1 MIKNYLITTLR
12 NLRKNKAHS
21 FINIAGLT
29 VGMAV
34 AMLIGLWIW
43 NELSFNKYHQ
53 NYDRVAQV
61 MLNQNFNGSTSTFVA
76 VPIALDAAI
85 RKSYGSDFKHIAM
98 ISWTDT
104 HILTVNEKKLS
115 FKGTFMDK
123 EGPEIFT
130 LQMLKG
136 SRNGL
141 QDPAS
146 IMISQSVGKALFGD
160 ADPMGKMILFDN
172 KNSFKV
178 SGVYEDIPSN
188 SSLHDLSF
196 LAPWDYYLK
205 TFIPERVLSDWGDD
219 SWQMYVQL
227 ADHADMNR
235 VSEKIKNIVLSNSG
249 KEDAR
254 FKPAIFLQPMSNWR
268 LYSEFKNGVN
278 TGGAI
283 RYVWMFGIIGIFVLL
298 LACINFMNLSTARSE
313 KRAKEVGIRKAVGS
327 LRSQLII
334 QFYCESL
341 LTTLFAFIL
350 SLILVWLA
358 LPLFNQLAD
367 RQMTILWNNGLFWI
381 LCTGFTLFTALIAG
395 SYPALYLSSF
405 RPVKVFKGVF
415 KAGKLAAVPRKA
427 LVVLQFTVSVV
438 LIVGTII
445 VFNQIQFARN
455 RPVGYNRNGLLYI
468 GMQTDDLHD
477 HFDAMSADL
486 KSSAAVTWLAQS
498 SSPTSGIENNRS
510 GLQWKGKDPGMTDDF
525 GNIRVT
531 TDYGKTVG
539 WQFIEGRDFSN
550 QYLTDS
556 SALVINEAAVK
567 YMGLKNPVGENIR
580 VGRKDY
586 HVIGVVKD
594 MVMGSPYEP
603 AKQTIYYITHEDFSY
618 VIIRIN
624 PTISAHDAI
633 QKIEAVCKT
642 YSPSVPF
649 SYQFADDAYAK
660 KFSDDE
666 RIGKLASLFAILAIF
681 ISCLGLFGMA
691 TFTAEQRIKE
701 IGVRKV
707 LGASV
712 FSLWRLLSKDF
723 IILVTISLLIATPLA
738 WYFMGNWLQQY
749 EYRTAM
755 PWWVFGAAGAG
766 AILITLLTVS
776 YQSIKAALMSPT
788 EEFERPSKAKP

>member
-1 MIKNYLITTLR
+1 MIKNYLITALR

-21 FINIAGLT
+21 FINMAGLS

-53 NYDRVAQV
+53 NYHRVAQV
-61 MLNQNFNGSTSTFVA
+61 MLNQNFNGTIETSVA

-85 RKSYGSDFKHIAM
+85 RKSYGSDFKHVAM
-98 ISWTDT
+98 ISWTDA
-104 HILTVNEKKLS
+104 HILTVDEKKLS

-123 EGPEIFT
+123 EGPEIFS

-146 IMISQSVGKALFGD
+146 ILISQSAGKALYGN
-160 ADPMGKMILFDN
+160 ADPMGRMIRLDN

-178 SGVYEDIPSN
+178 SGVYEDIPTN

-205 TFIPERVLSDWGDD
+205 NFIPVRVLSDWGDN
-219 SWQMYVQL
+219 SWQMYVQI

-235 VSEKIKNIVLSNSG
+235 ISGKIKNTIIDRAAR
-249 KEDAR
+249 EDAR
-254 FKPAIFLQPMSNWR
+254 FKPMIFLQPMSNWR

-278 TGGAI
+278 IGGAI
-283 RYVWMFGIIGIFVLL
+283 QYVWMFGIIGIFVLL

-313 KRAKEVGIRKAVGS
+313 KRAKEVGIRKAIGS
-327 LRSQLII
+327 MRSQLII

-341 LTTLFAFIL
+341 LTTIFAFIL
-350 SLILVWLA
+350 SLILVWLI

-367 RQMTILWNNGLFWI
+367 KQMTILWTNGLFWI
-381 LCTGFTLFTALIAG
+381 LCIGFTLFTALIAG
-395 SYPALYLSSF
+395 SYPAVYLSSF
-405 RPVKVFKGVF
+405 RPVKVLKGVF

-445 VFNQIQFARN
+445 VFNQIQFAKN

-477 HFDAMSADL
+477 HFDAVSADL
-486 KSSAAVTWLAQS
+486 KSSGAVTWMAQS

-510 GLQWKGKDPGMTDDF
+510 GLQWKGKDPAMTDDF

-539 WQFIEGRDFSN
+539 WQFVDGRDFSN

-556 SALVINEAAVK
+556 SALIINEAAVK

-580 VGRKDY
+580 VGRKGY
-586 HVIGVVKD
+586 HVIGVVRD
-594 MVMGSPYEP
+594 MVMGSPYEH

-624 PTISAHDAI
+624 PHISAHEAI

-649 SYQFADDAYAK
+649 SYQFADEAYAK

-723 IILVTISLLIATPLA
+723 IILVTISLLIAIPVA
-738 WYFMGNWLQQY
+738 WYFMGNWLQHY

-766 AILITLLTVS
+766 AIVITLLTVS
-776 YQSIKAALMSPT
+776 YQSINAALMNPT
-788 EEFERPSKAKP
+788 KSLKSE

>member
-1 MIKNYLITTLR
+1 LIKNYLITALR

-21 FINIAGLT
+21 FINIAGLSA
-29 VGMAV
+29 GMAV
-34 AMLIGLWIW
+34 AILIGLWIW
-43 NELSFNKYHQ
+43 SELSFNKYHQ
-53 NYDRVAQV
+53 NYERVAQV
-61 MLNQNFNGSTSTFVA
+61 MLSQDFNGTISTGVA

-85 RKSYGSDFKHIAM
+85 RKNYGNDFIHIAM
-98 ISWTDT
+98 VEWTDAFV
-104 HILTVNEKKLS
+104 LTSGEKKLS
-115 FKGTFMDK
+115 FRGTYMDK
-123 EGPEIFT
+123 EGPEIFS

-136 SRNGL
+136 SRDGL
-141 QDPAS
+141 KDPS
-146 IMISQSVGKALFGD
+146 SMLINRSVSKALFGD
-160 ADPMGKMILFDN
+160 GDPMGRTIVLNN
-172 KNSFKV
+172 KGSFKV
-178 SGVYEDIPSN
+178 AGVYEDIPSN

-196 LAPWDYYLK
+196 LAPWSYYLK
-205 TFIPERVLSDWGDD
+205 TFMPERALTDWGDN
-219 SWQMYVQL
+219 SWQMYVQM
-227 ADHADMNR
+227 ADQADMNR
-235 VSEKIKNIVLSNSG
+235 VSEKIKNIALNNSG

-254 FKPAIFLQPMSNWR
+254 FKPAIFLQPMSKWR

-278 TGGAI
+278 IGGAI

-313 KRAKEVGIRKAVGS
+313 KRAKEVGIRKAIGS

-334 QFYCESL
+334 QFYCESI
-341 LTTLFAFIL
+341 LTTVFAFIL
-350 SLILVWLA
+350 SLILVWLM
-358 LPLFNQLAD
+358 LPFFNQLAGK
-367 RQMTILWNNGLFWI
+367 QMTILWNNGLFWT
-381 LCTGFTLFTALIAG
+381 LCTGFTLFTALVAG

-405 RPVKVFKGVF
+405 KPVKVLKGVF

-438 LIVGTII
+438 LIAGTII
-445 VFNQIQFARN
+445 VFNQIQYAKN

-468 GMQTDDLHD
+468 SMQTNDLHN
-477 HFDAMSADL
+477 HFDAVSADL
-486 KSSAAVTWLAQS
+486 KSSGAVTYMAQS
-498 SSPTSGIENNRS
+498 SSPTSGVENNRS
-510 GLQWKGKDPGMTDDF
+510 GLQWKGKDPAMTDDF

-539 WQFIEGRDFSN
+539 WQFVDGRDFSN

-556 SALVINEAAVK
+556 SALIINEAAVK

-586 HVIGVVKD
+586 HVIGVVMD
-594 MVMGSPYEP
+594 MVMSSPYEP

-624 PTISAHDAI
+624 PNISAHEAI
-633 QKIEAVCKT
+633 QKIETVCKT

-649 SYQFADDAYAK
+649 SYQFADEAYAK
-660 KFSDDE
+660 KFSDEE

-712 FSLWRLLSKDF
+712 FSLWRLLSRDF
-723 IILVTISLLIATPLA
+723 VTLVTISLLIAIPLA
-738 WYFMGNWLQQY
+738 YYFMGQWLQHY

-755 PWWVFGAAGAG
+755 PWWVFVTAGVG
-766 AILITLLTVS
+766 AIVITLLTVS
-776 YQSIKAALMSPT
+776 YQSIKAALANPVKSLKT
-788 EEFERPSKAKP
+788 E